1 MERNGRMES
10 YLIVNRVEVLDAA
23 GCSACGREFSGEPAG
38 EKTLVLSIGSNN
50 ERTYFFCGGCGDN
63 IVGRAESEL
72 AKKRY
77 IWDWAVPL
85 RASGQ
90 NAHQIAQAA

>member
-1 MERNGRMES
+1 MERNGQTES
-10 YLIVNRVEVLDAA
+10 YLIINRVEVLDGA
-23 GCSACGREFSGEPAG
+23 GCSACGREFSAEPAG
-38 EKTLVLSIGSNN
+38 EKTLVLSLGNN

-63 IVGRAESEL
+63 IVGRAESEH

-85 RASGQ
+85 RAPRQSSQ
-90 NAHQIAQAA
+90 PIAEAA